1 MAIIAKEEK
10 ALLWLTLV
18 ITLLAIAWGWK
29 NPRFLLPLLILALPL
44 EISREW
50 FPHLG
55 VLDKLG
61 DFVGVIYVG
70 RLLTLAVLAYF
81 LWSLVRTRNNGLYEM
96 RAWDSLLDTMR
107 SPLFFVLSV
116 YILWGAISVIW
127 SVDPTKS
134 LVGVAR
140 LVLLWLL
147 GVAVVD
153 LARRKEGFDL
163 IPLSFAAVSSG
174 LALVGVYEML
184 SHKYIFLSEIYELS
198 GRANA
203 TFVDANIYARFLM
216 IGILA
221 TVVLMLGTPWSGR
234 LVGGFALFIQGIA
247 LVGTGSRTAWLAML
261 IVFFALAVFIPRK
274 PVIFSVLSG
283 VILAVIGI
291 ILNPEYLQRILE
303 IKQNFGAS
311 ITERQY
317 LITSG
322 LTMYKENPLL
332 GVGLSGFQR
341 VMETR
346 FSDLIQN
353 GVSLSHTSLVTTAA
367 ELGTIGLGIWGA
379 FLALLYSRL
388 PRVLRAR
395 RFVDQYSIYRP
406 LSYQV
411 VFGVLAVT
419 AIFISSQGEGRFF
432 EDPYLWILIGY
443 LTAIRDVEEVS

>member
-1 MAIIAKEEK
+1 M
-10 ALLWLTLV
+10 LWITLV
-18 ITLLAIAWGWK
+18 ITLLAVAWGWK
-29 NPRFLLPLLILALPL
+29 NPRLLIPLLILALPL

-61 DFVGVIYVG
+61 EFVGVIYFG
-70 RLLTLAVLAYF
+70 RILTLTVLAYF
-81 LWSLVRTRNNGLYEM
+81 LWSLIRTRNNGLYEM
-96 RAWDSLLDTMR
+96 KAWDCLIDTLR
-107 SPLFFVLSV
+107 SPLFLALSV
-116 YILWGAISVIW
+116 YILWGAISVLW

-153 LARRKEGFDL
+153 LVRRQDGYF
-163 IPLSFAAVSSG
+163 IVPLSFAAVSSG
-174 LALVGVYEML
+174 LALIGVYEVL
-184 SHKYIFLSEIYELS
+184 SHNYIFLSEIYELS

-221 TVVLMLGTPWSGR
+221 TVILMLEAPWSGR
-234 LVGGFALFIQGIA
+234 LVGSVALLIQGIA

-261 IVFFALAVFIPRK
+261 VVFFALAVLIPRK
-274 PVIFSVLSG
+274 PVIVSTLG
-283 VILAVIGI
+283 GLILAGIGI
-291 ILNPEYLQRILE
+291 FMNPEYLQRILE

-311 ITERQY
+311 LTQRQY

-322 LTMYKENPLL
+322 IAMFKDNPVL

-346 FSDLIQN
+346 FPDLIQN
-353 GVSLSHTSLVTTAA
+353 EVSLSHTALVTTAA

-379 FLALLYSRL
+379 FLVLLYSRL
-388 PRVLRAR
+388 PRVLRAQK
-395 RFVDQYSIYRP
+395 FAYQYSIYQP
-406 LSYQV
+406 KSYQV
-411 VFGVLAVT
+411 IFGVLAVT

-443 LTAIRDVEEVS
+443 LTAICDVEEVS